1 MKDAL
6 RDRVITEKKD
16 VAPGHVSAGFR
27 HTGAHVSR
35 QTFLANE
42 LSKKKK
48 NLFLFLN
55 LLPSIYLIES
65 SSYILCVGYAVHHHS
80 AVFIS
85 SLPAWAL
92 QLPVLR
98 SSQVA
103 HDVRF
108 SWEPLCC
115 KCAFPFA
122 VPQ

>member
-48 NLFLFLN
+48 K
-55 LLPSIYLIES
+55 IYFS
-65 SSYILCVGYAVHHHS
+65 S
-80 AVFIS
+80 
-85 SLPAWAL
+85 
-92 QLPVLR
+92 
-98 SSQVA
+98 
-103 HDVRF
+103 
-108 SWEPLCC
+108 
-115 KCAFPFA
+115 
-122 VPQ
+122 

>member
-48 NLFLFLN
+48 SIS
-55 LLPSIYLIES
+55 LLKFAAIHLPNRVKQLYIVCGICSASSLCSVYLITP
-65 SSYILCVGYAVHHHS
+65 
-80 AVFIS
+80 
-85 SLPAWAL
+85 SLVSPT
-92 QLPVLR
+92 P
-98 SSQVA
+98 
-103 HDVRF
+103 
-108 SWEPLCC
+108 C
-115 KCAFPFA
+115 
-122 VPQ
+122 PQEQPGCPR